1 MPFRPDSQQVV
12 LFGNG
17 TGTRCWL
24 SRFGSDDEDYLIVD
38 NDVRLHGTS
47 EGGILILSP
56 ATLQEVDFSRI
67 IVCLTQVHAVLSQ
80 LQGLG
85 VPFESIVIPP
95 KPDFRPQ
102 PLANEEGRRE
112 ALRALGLIQKAL
124 LAAGIVVVVEDGAL
138 LGIARDG
145 DLIPWDHDIDL
156 ASPSEAGHLTH
167 VLQELEE
174 MGSIQSL
181 ELEHW
186 SLDGFPGV
194 SAVFF
199 VGLCQC
205 PFAIQSRI
213 VRGKNSF
220 TRFSSDPSGFR
231 LVPTA
236 LIYPPQSRSVSESGT
251 LLLPNDVDGYL
262 QHNYGDSWATP
273 NRAFT
278 YRDYAYRRPPE
289 GKLR

>member
-24 SRFGSDDEDYLIVD
+24 SRFRSDDEDYLIVD

-47 EGGILILSP
+47 EDGILILRP
-56 ATLQEVDFSRI
+56 AALQEVDFSRI
-67 IVCLTQVHAVLSQ
+67 IICLTQAHAVLSQ
-80 LQGLG
+80 LQELA
-85 VPFESIVIPP
+85 VPFESIVVPP

-156 ASPSEAGHLTH
+156 TSPSEASHLTH
-167 VLQELEE
+167 ALQELEE
-174 MGSIQSL
+174 MGSIRSL

-186 SLDGFPGV
+186 SLDEFPGV
-194 SAVFF
+194 SAVFL

-213 VRGKNSF
+213 IRGENSF
-220 TRFSSDPSGFR
+220 TRDSSDSSGFR
-231 LVPTA
+231 PIPTA
-236 LIYPPQSRSVSESGT
+236 LVYPPQSRSVRESGT
-251 LLLPNDVDGYL
+251 LLLPNDVDGFL
-262 QHNYGDSWATP
+262 QHNYGESWATP

-278 YRDYAYRRPPE
+278 YMDYAYRRPPE
-289 GKLR
+289 GRLQ